1 MSDTQFPSNGQAS
14 LTNGAAKTAPAPGK
28 TKTVGPL
35 GARGEAYVIPQ
46 QTGVDTYAETGGET
60 IDRIPMDRAD
70 WGEDRDFP
78 HMQDKRD
85 HHTKGRLAAV
95 TGEWD
100 GQISATPRSRR

>member
-1 MSDTQFPSNGQAS
+1 MDTEM
-14 LTNGAAKTAPAPGK
+14 
-28 TKTVGPL
+28 
-35 GARGEAYVIPQ
+35 GEEI
-46 QTGVDTYAETGGET
+46 

-70 WGEDRDFP
+70 LGEDRDFP

>member
-1 MSDTQFPSNGQAS
+1 M
-14 LTNGAAKTAPAPGK
+14 
-28 TKTVGPL
+28 
-35 GARGEAYVIPQ
+35 IPQ
-46 QTGVDTYAETGGET
+46 KTGVDMDTEMGEEI

-70 WGEDRDFP
+70 LGEDRDFP